1 MGKELWKNVGVLAGA
16 ALFII
21 AVSVLVI
28 WAMVGWLGINHSDS
42 ARLFQAVGAVGVI
55 FVGGALAYWR
65 LQIFRTFKPHLSIS
79 HEISH
84 RFIGEDY
91 IHLVVTA
98 NLHNNSRVKVE
109 LREAFFSLQMIIP
122 TTNADVESLYGE
134 VFVNRTQEYLQWPH
148 LYRVPRTW
156 ERGEIVVE
164 PGERHQEVC
173 EFIVSEEV
181 ESVLAYTFF
190 RNPEVRDVIGWSA
203 TTVYDIIDSSKRV
216 SVTDEGDDNA
226 SQGTIPR

>member
-28 WAMVGWLGINHSDS
+28 WAMVGWLGIKYSDS

-84 RFIGEDY
+84 RF
-91 IHLVVTA
+91 V
-98 NLHNNSRVKVE
+98 
-109 LREAFFSLQMIIP
+109 
-122 TTNADVESLYGE
+122 
-134 VFVNRTQEYLQWPH
+134 
-148 LYRVPRTW
+148 
-156 ERGEIVVE
+156 
-164 PGERHQEVC
+164 
-173 EFIVSEEV
+173 
-181 ESVLAYTFF
+181 
-190 RNPEVRDVIGWSA
+190 
-203 TTVYDIIDSSKRV
+203 IIDSSKRV
-216 SVTDEGDDNA
+216 SATDEGDDDA
-226 SQGTIPR
+226 R